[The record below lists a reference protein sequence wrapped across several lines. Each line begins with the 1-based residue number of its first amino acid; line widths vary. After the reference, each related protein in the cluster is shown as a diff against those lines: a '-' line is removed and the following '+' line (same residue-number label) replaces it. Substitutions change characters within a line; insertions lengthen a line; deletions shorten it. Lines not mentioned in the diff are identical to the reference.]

1 MAVYIGVVLLGAVL
15 FLVQYN
21 LYCSVATHLQG
32 IRFAGFVG
40 DTGQSTEQGR
50 SCEGVEAWVCPVS
63 LITWKILHVF
73 NQRAIHCTHAVL
85 MDGLECDP
93 TRIHIALLMF
103 ITACCDS

>member
-63 LITWKILHVF
+63 LITWKICMSST
-73 NQRAIHCTHAVL
+73 NAQY
-85 MDGLECDP
+85 
-93 TRIHIALLMF
+93 IAHMQYLWMALSVIQPEF
-103 ITACCDS
+103 ISLC